1 MMKKTLIIT
10 AIIATMAV
18 GCKKYDDGP
27 VVSLVPKA
35 NRLDNTWEVDKAYD
49 EGKEVTGSYNQYTL
63 KLTKDGG
70 ASLTAKYSYGPF
82 IYEGTTNGTWVF
94 KNSKEDIM
102 LDFEDNDAD
111 ATYEILRLTSN
122 ELWLKEKAG
131 TVELHLDT
139 K

>member
-1 MMKKTLIIT
+1 MTKTLIIT

-27 VVSLVPKA
+27 TVSLVSKT

-49 EGKEVTGSYNQYTL
+49 EGKDVTSSYNQYTL
-63 KLTKDGG
+63 KLTKSGS
-70 ASLTAKYSYGPF
+70 ASLTAKYTYGPF
-82 IYEGTTNGTWVF
+82 SYEGTTNGTWVF
-94 KNSKEDIM
+94 QNSKEDIK
-102 LDFEDNDAD
+102 LDFDDNDAD

-122 ELWLKEKAG
+122 ELWVKERAG